1 MKNIAIV
8 GLGWLG
14 LPLAE
19 NLSSKG
25 YIIKGTSTSDEK
37 VNFLRSQGISA
48 INLNFNQEIDEK
60 SAQLFFKDSEICVIT
75 IPPSKCAFNSYRTQV
90 LKIVSLF
97 EKRCKFIFI
106 SSTSVYSDAVLIAQ
120 EDSKTITDFNFSAQL
135 FLTEK
140 SLSTLLC
147 ERLTILRFAGLVGP
161 NRNPAKFLSGKENL
175 PNGKSPVNLVHLEDC
190 ISFIKQVIRQN
201 SWGEI
206 FNVCASEH
214 PSREEYY
221 TANCIKN
228 GLPAPNF
235 SKENDDKLQKIVSNE
250 KGKTRLNFTYKFD
263 SPFDF

>member
-19 NLSSKG
+19 NLSSEG
-25 YIIKGTSTSDEK
+25 FVVKGTSTSDEK
-37 VNFLRSQGISA
+37 VNFLMSQGINA
-48 INLNFNQEIDEK
+48 INLNFNQEIDEN

-97 EKRCKFIFI
+97 ETNCKFIFI

-140 SLSTLLC
+140 SLSNLLG

-190 ISFIKQVIRQN
+190 ISFIEQVISQN

-206 FNVCASEH
+206 YNVCASEH
-214 PSREEYY
+214 PNREEYY
-221 TANCIKN
+221 TANCVKN
-228 GLPAPNF
+228 GLSAPNF

-250 KGKTRLNFTYKFD
+250 KGKTRLNFTYKYD